1 MMQGDLHD
9 ESAPHGTTTTAS
21 GLSPP
26 IPYPTTPTNTTLT
39 PTNTFSSTSSS
50 SPAFSTSGRTHYTHP
65 LLNQQ
70 GLHRRRGS
78 AASDHSTSTSPSSP
92 KQPPSRHV
100 DGLTFNPDHLSRQQ
114 QQQQQ
119 QQHQGLY
126 QSVVVGGSG
135 GNSNNDTSHV
145 HALHPNITHHPSSNY
160 SNTSKISGPDF
171 KESTVTT
178 TTAPS
183 NIHTKDNYN
192 NSESRLRDTLQPN
205 HNHLQLQEYSDH
217 PHAQTAD
224 SLASLGGVSGGGVG
238 VGEGGVNNDD
248 DDEDAEFEVRVIAN
262 RANVFKDGN
271 DDDSHHRIQ
280 VLHNNEHI
288 PPSSIAAC
296 TTTASTTPQQQGT
309 GARTG
314 GGGGGGGEA
323 GKPKRL
329 QSLDILRGITIIFMV
344 LVNTQ
349 GADPFDQLAHTPWF
363 GYTLADWVFPN
374 FIFMVGM
381 AVAIVLSPTKL
392 VALSRSS
399 DNHLLQLQ
407 QSGVKGMWRRHETRI
422 WMLLKILKRSCILF
436 VIGLGLNGLEMI
448 GTEAS
453 WIRIPG
459 VLQRIGF
466 CYLVL
471 ALSVL
476 WSPVRT
482 LPILDSSTAGNANQ
496 AQAKRGRAQSPS
508 PSSSSSPSS
517 APPNPSRRNNT
528 TQAPILTKLT
538 SSRRVK
544 ILLPVLCT
552 TLWFILTYTIQSS
565 ATQPIPTCLYP
576 SVATPTSSSSTN
588 SSFSSETIILPGYAP
603 SRGQLTPAECT
614 AQSVL
619 DTWLFT
625 KDRDPNNPIF
635 DAEGTLGTL
644 MAVVTAWVGW
654 MVGGLVVEQQRM
666 WKGVLKGVVE
676 DFERETEAEKVVE
689 RETTGGRRRRE
700 IVDESPKDTSESSS
714 FSQHQ
719 QQSSPQAM
727 ETIPLPPSPPAPQ
740 PTKQG
745 TLQRRITTHQ
755 RTHLLSHLGE
765 WFMLGICTMFSGTIL
780 GWFLPICKS
789 LWTPSFTLYSAGI
802 SINTLCI
809 LMYLYDVP
817 SLPSSFSPSPLSTS
831 PTKQPSS
838 TTTTTTTPST
848 IKHHLH
854 TTLITQTTRRLLTIT
869 STFTTNLLISYGRNP
884 TLIYILSELFKIIL
898 EKIPAH
904 GGFPWVQTV
913 WSWLFFNS
921 FYRFLPPAWASLV
934 FSLCYVLLFGPGLWY
949 LDRKGVYL
957 RV

>member
-1 MMQGDLHD
+1 MMQGDPHD
-9 ESAPHGTTTTAS
+9 ESAPYSNTTAGLSSPILYPTTTT
-21 GLSPP
+21 
-26 IPYPTTPTNTTLT
+26 TTMVTPTNSF
-39 PTNTFSSTSSS
+39 PSTSSPS
-50 SPAFSTSGRTHYTHP
+50 SFSTSGRTHYTHP
-65 LLNQQ
+65 LNQQ

-78 AASDHSTSTSPSSP
+78 AASDHSTSSSPSSP
-92 KQPPSRHV
+92 KPPPRHV
-100 DGLTFNPDHLSRQQ
+100 DGQTFNPDHLSRQ
-114 QQQQQ
+114 
-119 QQHQGLY
+119 HQGRY
-126 QSVVVGGSG
+126 QSVVGGSG
-135 GNSNNDTSHV
+135 SSGSNGNSDTSHA
-145 HALHPNITHHPSSNY
+145 HALHPNITHHPSNY
-160 SNTSKISGPDF
+160 SNTSKIPGPF
-171 KESTVTT
+171 FQESTVVTT
-178 TTAPS
+178 SPS
-183 NIHTKDNYN
+183 STHTKGNYN
-192 NSESRLRDTLQPN
+192 SVNRLRDTLQPN
-205 HNHLQLQEYSDH
+205 HNHLQLDEYSDH

-224 SLASLGGVSGGGVG
+224 SLASLGGGGGGGGGGGV
-238 VGEGGVNNDD
+238 DD
-248 DDEDAEFEVRVIAN
+248 DNEDAEFEVRVIAN
-262 RANVFKDGN
+262 RASVSKG

-280 VLHNNEHI
+280 DLNNNEYE
-288 PPSSIAAC
+288 PPSSIAAG
-296 TTTASTTPQQQGT
+296 TTTASTAPQQQCT

-314 GGGGGGGEA
+314 EGGGGGGEA

-329 QSLDILRGITIIFMV
+329 QSLDILRGITIIFIV

-392 VALSRSS
+392 VTLSRSP

-407 QSGVKGMWRRHETRI
+407 QTGVKGMWRRHQTRI
-422 WMLLKILKRSCILF
+422 WMSIKIIKRSCILF
-436 VIGLGLNGLEMI
+436 AIGLGLNGLEMI
-448 GTEAS
+448 GTEAG

-482 LPILDSSTAGNANQ
+482 LTTHDGSTAANPNH
-496 AQAKRGRAQSPS
+496 AQAKKGRAQSPS
-508 PSSSSSPSS
+508 PSSSS
-517 APPNPSRRNNT
+517 APPNPSRRQTPDQT
-528 TQAPILTKLT
+528 TLT

-552 TLWFILTYTIQSS
+552 ALWFILTYTVQSS

-576 SVATPTSSSSTN
+576 SSATSTPSSSSN
-588 SSFSSETIILPGYAP
+588 SSSSDTIILPSYAP
-603 SRGQLTPAECT
+603 SRGQLTPPECT

-619 DTWLFT
+619 DTLLFT
-625 KDRDPNNPIF
+625 KGKDANNPIF

-644 MAVVTAWVGW
+644 MAVVTAWFGW
-654 MVGGLVVEQQRM
+654 IVGGMVVEQQRA
-666 WKGVLKGVVE
+666 WKGVFKAVVE
-676 DFERETEAEKVVE
+676 DFEREIEVEKAAE
-689 RETTGGRRRRE
+689 RERTGRRRRE
-700 IVDESPKDTSESSS
+700 IMDESPKDTSESSS

-719 QQSSPQAM
+719 QQPSPQAM
-727 ETIPLPPSPPAPQ
+727 ETIPLPPSQPAPPQ
-740 PTKQG
+740 PTKQD
-745 TLQRRITTHQ
+745 TLQRRIITHQ

-789 LWTPSFTLYSAGI
+789 LWTPSFTLYSAGV

-809 LMYLYDVP
+809 LVYLYDIP
-817 SLPSSFSPSPLSTS
+817 SFPSPSPSPSPTS
-831 PTKQPSS
+831 PTKHPSS
-838 TTTTTTTPST
+838 TTPST

-854 TTLITQTTRRLLTIT
+854 TLVTQTTRLLIIAL
-869 STFTTNLLISYGRNP
+869 TFTTNLLICYGRNP

-921 FYRFLPPAWASLV
+921 FYRFLPAAWASLV
-934 FSLCYVLLFGPGLWY
+934 FSLCYVLVFGPGLWV

>member
-1 MMQGDLHD
+1 MQGDPYD
-9 ESAPHGTTTTAS
+9 ESTPYSNTAPGQPSPILYPTTTTS
-21 GLSPP
+21 
-26 IPYPTTPTNTTLT
+26 TMMT
-39 PTNTFSSTSSS
+39 PTNTFPSTSSS
-50 SPAFSTSGRTHYTHP
+50 PSFSTTGRTHYTHP
-65 LLNQQ
+65 LNQQ

-78 AASDHSTSTSPSSP
+78 AASDHSTSSSPSSP
-92 KQPPSRHV
+92 KPPPRHV
-100 DGLTFNPDHLSRQQ
+100 DGQTFNPDHLSRQ
-114 QQQQQ
+114 
-119 QQHQGLY
+119 HQGRY
-126 QSVVVGGSG
+126 QSVVGGSG
-135 GNSNNDTSHV
+135 SNSNDDTSHV
-145 HALHPNITHHPSSNY
+145 QALHPNITHHPSNY
-160 SNTSKISGPDF
+160 SNNSKISGPVF
-171 KESTVTT
+171 QESTVV

-183 NIHTKDNYN
+183 NTPTKHNYN
-192 NSESRLRDTLQPN
+192 SLNRLRDTLQLN
-205 HNHLQLQEYSDH
+205 HNQLQLQEYSDH

-224 SLASLGGVSGGGVG
+224 SLASLGDGGGGVG
-238 VGEGGVNNDD
+238 GGGVDD
-248 DDEDAEFEVRVIAN
+248 DNEDTEFEVRVIAN
-262 RANVFKDGN
+262 RANVSKG

-280 VLHNNEHI
+280 DFNNEYA
-288 PPSSIAAC
+288 PPSSIAVGTA
-296 TTTASTTPQQQGT
+296 TTSTAPLQQRI

-314 GGGGGGGEA
+314 EEGGGGEA

-349 GADPFDQLAHTPWF
+349 GADPFEQLAHTPWF

-392 VALSRSS
+392 VTFSRSP
-399 DNHLLQLQ
+399 DNHTLQLQ
-407 QSGVKGMWRRHETRI
+407 QSAMKRMWRRQETRI
-422 WMLLKILKRSCILF
+422 WMSLKIVKRSCILF
-436 VIGLGLNGLEMI
+436 AIGVGLNGLEMI
-448 GTEAS
+448 GTEGG

-482 LPILDSSTAGNANQ
+482 LPTLDGSTAAANATQ
-496 AQAKRGRAQSPS
+496 AQAKKDRAQSPS
-508 PSSSSSPSS
+508 SSSS
-517 APPNPSRRNNT
+517 APPNPSRRQTPDQT
-528 TQAPILTKLT
+528 TLT

-552 TLWFILTYTIQSS
+552 TLWFILTYTVQSS

-576 SVATPTSSSSTN
+576 SSATPTPSSSSN
-588 SSFSSETIILPGYAP
+588 FSSDTIILPGYAP
-603 SRGQLTPAECT
+603 SRGQLTPPECT

-619 DTWLFT
+619 DTLLFT
-625 KDRDPNNPIF
+625 KDRDANNPIF

-644 MAVVTAWVGW
+644 MAVVTAWFGW
-654 MVGGLVVEQQRM
+654 IVGGMVVEQQKA

-676 DFERETEAEKVVE
+676 DFEREIEVEKVVE
-689 RETTGGRRRRE
+689 RGRTGSRGRRG
-700 IVDESPKDTSESSS
+700 IVGESPKDTSESSS
-714 FSQHQ
+714 FFQHQ
-719 QQSSPQAM
+719 QQQQQPSPQAM
-727 ETIPLPPSPPAPQ
+727 QTIPLPLSPSVPPQQ
-740 PTKQG
+740 PTNQE

-755 RTHLLSHLGE
+755 RAHLLSHLGE
-765 WFMLGICTMFSGTIL
+765 WFMLGICTMFSGTVL

-789 LWTPSFTLYSAGI
+789 LWTPSFTLYSAGV

-817 SLPSSFSPSPLSTS
+817 FLPSPSPSPSPTS
-831 PTKQPSS
+831 PTKHPSS
-838 TTTTTTTPST
+838 TTPST
-848 IKHHLH
+848 IKRHLH
-854 TTLITQTTRRLLTIT
+854 TLVTQTTRLLSIT
-869 STFTTNLLISYGRNP
+869 LTFITKLLISYGRNP

-921 FYRFLPPAWASLV
+921 FYRFLPAAWASLV
-934 FSLCYVLLFGPGLWY
+934 FSLCYVLVFGPGLWV